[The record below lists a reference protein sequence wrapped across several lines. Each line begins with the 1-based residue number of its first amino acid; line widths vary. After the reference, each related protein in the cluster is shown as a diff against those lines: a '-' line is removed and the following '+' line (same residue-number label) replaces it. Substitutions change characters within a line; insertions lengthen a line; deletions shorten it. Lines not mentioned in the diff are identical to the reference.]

1 MKTTVLTAFFALH
14 AAPAF
19 AAPLSPMRAKAPRVQ
34 ADADDSTNF
43 KISFKIRNG
52 ELEDSGSIVVLAGSQ
67 SNFISAGEKAFEAG
81 AGAARGV
88 EFKKHGAIVNCVAVA
103 KPATTIVHA
112 ECQFELS
119 GPLAPT
125 GELKA
130 RSIASLQFQTSFEVE
145 RGRTLVLVDGPSRL
159 IEVKI
164 EAVAP

>member
-1 MKTTVLTAFFALH
+1 MMKIAILTALFALH

-19 AAPLSPMRAKAPRVQ
+19 AAPLPPMRAKAPRVQ
-34 ADADDSTNF
+34 ADDASTNF
-43 KISFKIRNG
+43 KISFKIRSG
-52 ELEDSGSIVVLAGSQ
+52 ELEDSGSFTVLAGSQ
-67 SNFISAGEKAFEAG
+67 SNFIAAGEKAFETG

-103 KPATTIVHA
+103 KPATTIVRA

-130 RSIASLQFQTSFEVE
+130 RSIASLQFQTAFEVE
-145 RGRTLVLVDGPSRL
+145 RGRTMVLVEGPARH